1 MEEMS
6 HEEVKEAATTTT
18 TQAGPSSPLSDNKD
32 EPRTPRTRSLRD
44 LYEVTNELH
53 LVCLLA
59 DAEDITF
66 EQAVKDEKWQAAM
79 SCKRR

>member
-6 HEEVKEAATTTT
+6 HEEVKEAATT